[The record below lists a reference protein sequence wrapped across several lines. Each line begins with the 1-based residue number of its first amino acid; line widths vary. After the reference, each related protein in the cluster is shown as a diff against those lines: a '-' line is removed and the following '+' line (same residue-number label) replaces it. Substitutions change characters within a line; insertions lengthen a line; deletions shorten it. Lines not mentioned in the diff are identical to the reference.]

1 MTEETNYTPDNK
13 VSLGGYVD
21 SEQNF
26 SHELSVSKTVASGN
40 SILNVK
46 NKPRVCS
53 FIIRTSESIDILHVI
68 V

>member
-1 MTEETNYTPDNK
+1 MTEETNYTPNNK

-26 SHELSVSKTVASGN
+26 SHELSVSKTVAIGN

-46 NKPRVCS
+46 NKPS
-53 FIIRTSESIDILHVI
+53 GLFFYYTHIRIY
-68 V
+68 